1 MTTNKTIDEILT
13 KAFNDFYD
21 YIIEKDIV
29 KVAHEYSEKTVYKE
43 AHQAITQA
51 MLDALPEKYG
61 LHIVKEMEELKE
73 EIKNLHPS
81 SNAYRDAERSRSMR
95 MGRKVGFNEAIDQFE
110 SAIKLMGGEK

>member
-1 MTTNKTIDEILT
+1 MTANKTIDEILT

-51 MLDALPEKYG
+51 MLDALPK
-61 LHIVKEMEELKE
+61 
-73 EIKNLHPS
+73 
-81 SNAYRDAERSRSMR
+81 YRDNTDSPEPHPVYDDHIS
-95 MGRKVGFNEAIDQFE
+95 VGFNQAIDQIE
-110 SAIKLMGGEK
+110 SAIKLIGGSDENI